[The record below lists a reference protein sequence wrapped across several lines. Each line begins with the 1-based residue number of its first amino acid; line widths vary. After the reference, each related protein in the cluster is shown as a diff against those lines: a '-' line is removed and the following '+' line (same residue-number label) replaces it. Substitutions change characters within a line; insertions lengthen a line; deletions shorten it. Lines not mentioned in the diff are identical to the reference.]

1 MSHRNR
7 KAMHKASAARKQP
20 RNSARITTHQGAK
33 EYDEVTLMVI
43 RGIVPG
49 VHIVHPLGVDGEGD
63 DDRLSRARALARL
76 HSHPHCAV
84 VRIETM
90 ATKYFQELV
99 LGHAHEIHVMR
110 SKVQHVGAEHA
121 CPFSTV
127 IVVFKPGHKDRI
139 ENGLCQIYWER
150 AA

>member
-1 MSHRNR
+1 MSKKSR
-7 KAMHKASAARKQP
+7 KAMHKNRLQKP
-20 RNSARITTHQGAK
+20 RNSARITTGEGAK
-33 EYDEVTLMVI
+33 EYDVDTLALI
-43 RGIVPG
+43 GSIVPG
-49 VHIVHPLGVDGEGD
+49 VTLVTPLGIQDEGD

-76 HSHPHCAV
+76 HERPHCAV
-84 VRIETM
+84 VRVETI

-110 SKVQHVGAEHA
+110 SKIRHVGADSS
-121 CPFSTV
+121 CPYGTM

-139 ENGLCQIYWER
+139 ENGLCPIYWER